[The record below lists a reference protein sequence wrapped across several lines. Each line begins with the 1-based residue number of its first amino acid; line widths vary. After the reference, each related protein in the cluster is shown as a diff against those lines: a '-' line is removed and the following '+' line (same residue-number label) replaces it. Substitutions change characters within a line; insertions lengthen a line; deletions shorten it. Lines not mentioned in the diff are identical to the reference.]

1 VIEVR
6 IRGFEWGFIT
16 VNIEGG
22 QRGGATR
29 RRYRRGQRSSHKKS
43 RRVEEPDA
51 GPQFQDYDIRYSKMP
66 IRSCTRIC
74 FPVFHV
80 DVS

>member
-1 VIEVR
+1 VVR
-6 IRGFEWGFIT
+6 RGGT
-16 VNIEGG
+16 ASAMSGG
-22 QRGGATR
+22 QD
-29 RRYRRGQRSSHKKS
+29 RRGQRSSRKKS
-43 RRVEEPDA
+43 RRMEEPDA